1 MSLHRNVPRTQRE
14 RSPGNAMCREHRRDD
29 GATGDRDGRCEVG
42 AEIPAVLLVD
52 DVFAEGNER
61 PAPPL
66 HVVVSRNYEHGSGLT
81 HEIAERPPALEFA
94 VPRALRQIARD
105 DDGIRT
111 QIGKGAFQRLD
122 DLNVRHAAEVSDA
135 DVRDLNRHDS
145 ICTVC
150 VNVHSPPAGACT
162 RNRTSVEESF
172 SAGRLLSTIFQVP
185 NRASRTSTVTAVGL
199 ALAIVTRYDAVAR
212 WRGARSRRGAGSCS

>member
-14 RSPGNAMCREHRRDD
+14 RSPSNAMCREHRRDD

-122 DLNVRHAAEVSDA
+122 DLNVRHAAEVNVANVS
-135 DVRDLNRHDS
+135 DLNQIWPAPPLHVVVSRNYEHGSGLTHEIAERPPALEFAVPRALRQIARDDDGIRTQIGKGAFQRLDDLNVRHAAE
-145 ICTVC
+145 
-150 VNVHSPPAGACT
+150 VNVANVSDL
-162 RNRTSVEESF
+162 N
-172 SAGRLLSTIFQVP
+172 
-185 NRASRTSTVTAVGL
+185 
-199 ALAIVTRYDAVAR
+199 
-212 WRGARSRRGAGSCS
+212 